1 MPTCRSVWTS
11 IWPDKAVINFEFDVS
26 CLKSWFL
33 CLWWSAQPGLAKV
46 LSERNFGRP
55 LTVRAVITGDRIV
68 GDHTNIQH
76 RQFLLEPV
84 LNMTQPSSPR
94 EIAASEDL
102 SWQFYRRTYYA
113 LGLSSPH
120 DCGCCYRL
128 CPGKAHQCNVPGL
141 PELEIRK
148 AQRWMCSSSLVMFFL
163 CGSAASLDMS
173 WHLQQHTM
181 IIVLIL
187 CTNKVPAT
195 IIRYELFL
203 LAVTSYSVTC
213 CSLTY
218 ACLQV

>member
-1 MPTCRSVWTS
+1 MLIERYWTAYKTIKHNNYGNNVFVCHMPTCRSVWTS

-33 CLWWSAQPGLAKV
+33 CLCWSAQPGLAKV

-68 GDHTNIQH
+68 GDHANIQH

-84 LNMTQPSSPR
+84 LNMTQLSSPR

-128 CPGKAHQCNVPGL
+128 CPGKAHQCNVPWA
-141 PELEIRK
+141 PWTRDSE
-148 AQRWMCSSSLVMFFL
+148 SSALNVF
-163 CGSAASLDMS
+163 
-173 WHLQQHTM
+173 
-181 IIVLIL
+181 V
-187 CTNKVPAT
+187 
-195 IIRYELFL
+195 
-203 LAVTSYSVTC
+203 
-213 CSLTY
+213 
-218 ACLQV
+218 

>member
-33 CLWWSAQPGLAKV
+33 CLCWSAQPGLAKV
-46 LSERNFGRP
+46 LSDRNFGRP
-55 LTVRAVITGDRIV
+55 LTVRAAITGDRIV

-94 EIAASEDL
+94 QITASEDL
-102 SWQFYRRTYYA
+102 SWQLYRRTYYA

-128 CPGKAHQCNVPGL
+128 CPGKAHQCNVPWAPWTRGFGKL
-141 PELEIRK
+141 SVECVR
-148 AQRWMCSSSLVMFFL
+148 LVLSCLFFW
-163 CGSAASLDMS
+163 CVSAASLDMS

-181 IIVLIL
+181 IIVIIL
-187 CTNKVPAT
+187 CTNTHKQSSSYNCKIW
-195 IIRYELFL
+195 IIC
-203 LAVTSYSVTC
+203 TSCY
-213 CSLTY
+213 
-218 ACLQV
+218 